1 MSVKRHPEDVAEVL
15 TSVHIRTFCDENF
28 GRYCESVP
36 YRPKY

>member
-28 GRYCESVP
+28 GRYGTDSQ